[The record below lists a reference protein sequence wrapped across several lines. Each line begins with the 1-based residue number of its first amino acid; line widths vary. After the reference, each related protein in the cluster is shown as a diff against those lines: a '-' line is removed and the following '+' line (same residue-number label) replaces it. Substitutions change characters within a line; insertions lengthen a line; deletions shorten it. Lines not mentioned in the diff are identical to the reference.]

1 MGHNRICENVDKF
14 LENPTI
20 NRLFSRLYRRFIK
33 LYKRRNTLSIRV
45 TMESTGGY
53 VFVFQLVTIEHVE
66 YTIWCTHGVLQNKTE
81 LEMTIKS
88 KHAINPTSC
97 LISHRPLLHLSQ
109 FCRQL
114 AVISYL
120 LIKYKIENLQKYGIT
135 QNKTRRYNVI
145 EHKSKKI
152 K

>member
-1 MGHNRICENVDKF
+1 
-14 LENPTI
+14 
-20 NRLFSRLYRRFIK
+20 
-33 LYKRRNTLSIRV
+33 
-45 TMESTGGY
+45 MELTGGY
-53 VFVFQLVTIEHVE
+53 VFVFQLVTIEHEE

-88 KHAINPTSC
+88 KHAIKTTSC